1 MSFYVG
7 NVAIIK
13 IKPELQQDFSYF
25 FNVEYDKIQDEKFKI
40 FADELKKYYEDE
52 RYLKDCLTLMKLK
65 DGKENIKLPMKRE
78 FLHTVFIIINTMGLV
93 ETIFGKWKSLFFN
106 IVWK

>member
-1 MSFYVG
+1 
-7 NVAIIK
+7 
-13 IKPELQQDFSYF
+13 
-25 FNVEYDKIQDEKFKI
+25 
-40 FADELKKYYEDE
+40 
-52 RYLKDCLTLMKLK
+52 MKLK

-78 FLHTVFIIINTMGLV
+78 FLHTEFIIIETMGLL